1 MSKRAGVL
9 GEDFRLGTR
18 LVLNLVENY
27 DITYRIQNNSKF
39 YKNTAENFGQNP
51 HSVVVRRPD
60 SAIHQIVI
68 FSSFVKSVVDWY
80 NSSIKV

>member
-9 GEDFRLGTR
+9 GEDLRLGTR

-27 DITYRIQNNSKF
+27 DVQNNSKF

-60 SAIHQIVI
+60 SAIQQIVI